1 MLYFTLITFNN
12 QLLYKIKP
20 GNKNIEKKFGCE
32 AELTHQNTCIYN
44 CFYLQNHR
52 LTEIKE
58 QVVKKK
64 QQNLVFCNRENIV

>member
-1 MLYFTLITFNN
+1 MINYYIN
-12 QLLYKIKP
+12 IKP

-32 AELTHQNTCIYN
+32 AELTHRNTCIYS

-58 QVVKKK
+58 QVVKKRT
-64 QQNLVFCNRENIV
+64 V